1 MSYIV
6 YRMIHLLGIFTLL
19 IALAASAIHILR
31 GGTRAGDPHRRTLA
45 IAHGI
50 SAFLILLGGFGMLA
64 RLGIVH
70 GGLPNW
76 VYAKLTIWLLLSAAF
91 MLVYRSTRFAGSL
104 LIAMP
109 FLALLAAAIAIYKPF

>member
-1 MSYIV
+1 
-6 YRMIHLLGIFTLL
+6 
-19 IALAASAIHILR
+19 
-31 GGTRAGDPHRRTLA
+31 
-45 IAHGI
+45 
-50 SAFLILLGGFGMLA
+50 MLA

-104 LIAMP
+104 LIATP